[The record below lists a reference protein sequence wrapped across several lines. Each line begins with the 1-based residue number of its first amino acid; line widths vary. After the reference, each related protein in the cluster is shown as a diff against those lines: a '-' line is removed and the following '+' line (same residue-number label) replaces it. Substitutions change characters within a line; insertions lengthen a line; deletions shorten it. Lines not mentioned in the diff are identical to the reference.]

1 MLFFNHRL
9 KHVNIMKT
17 LLLLPM
23 LGIAIAGG
31 FYHNGLTRPAPHSSV
46 LLSTKSTS
54 KPIATH
60 LPEIWSSVNQVYK
73 GENLVLYFRT
83 PNPPYLGVL
92 TPSGRFFYV
101 VFPNETAVGELRPF
115 VESTKFRSTEQMSI
129 NLTTFKADPYTDG
142 VYTNQPVFT
151 KSGKYKFIMGDNLH
165 TDDPNAVVSLEI
177 DYHHQKRPPVIV
189 TTPAA
194 NSASKVPLVP

>member
-1 MLFFNHRL
+1 
-9 KHVNIMKT
+9 MKT

-23 LGIAIAGG
+23 LGIAIAGS
-31 FYHNGLTRPAPHSSV
+31 FYHHDLTQPAPHSV
-46 LLSTKSTS
+46 LLSTSAAS
-54 KPIATH
+54 KPTTTH
-60 LPEIWSSVNQVYK
+60 LPQIWSSANQVYK

-92 TPSGRFFYV
+92 TPNGRFFYV
-101 VFPNETAVGELRPF
+101 VFPNETAVGQLRPF
-115 VESTKFRSTEQMSI
+115 VESTQFRSTEQMNI

-142 VYTNQPVFT
+142 VYTNQLVFT

-165 TDDPNAVVSLEI
+165 TDDPTAVVSLEI
-177 DYHHQKRPPVIV
+177 DYHHQKRPSTS
-189 TTPAA
+189 TTTTTA